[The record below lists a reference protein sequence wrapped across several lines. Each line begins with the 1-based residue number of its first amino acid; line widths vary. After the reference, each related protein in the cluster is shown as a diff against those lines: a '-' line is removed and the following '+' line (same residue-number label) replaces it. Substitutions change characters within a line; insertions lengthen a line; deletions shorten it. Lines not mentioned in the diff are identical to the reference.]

1 MCSISNAPWHSN
13 FCKGFTKKSK
23 AKEEESYCK
32 ARVSRSENEIASY
45 WYHNVLLG
53 MPLNLVMGSEATTQT
68 AKSGDFEVVD
78 SAESATF
85 EYIMYIKDQKN
96 QQLDSGIGHRSVI
109 IKKDIIK

>member
-1 MCSISNAPWHSN
+1 MVCSISNAPWHSN

-53 MPLNLVMGSEATTQT
+53 MPLNLVMGFKAIKE
-68 AKSGDFEVVD
+68 DF
-78 SAESATF
+78 
-85 EYIMYIKDQKN
+85 
-96 QQLDSGIGHRSVI
+96 
-109 IKKDIIK
+109 